1 MTHSQMTIFL
11 DRAMKKKIFSR
22 IENLY
27 QFMVAVGVNAD
38 VTMIID
44 VNEEVTMIE
53 LFSLF
58 EKYYFVFKINY
69 MLEY

>member
-1 MTHSQMTIFL
+1 
-11 DRAMKKKIFSR
+11 MKKKIFSR

-27 QFMVAVGVNAD
+27 QFMVAVGVNAE

-69 MLEY
+69 VLEY